1 MNFVCVAFRT
11 GLTVLAGLVLAATGV
26 WASPAAEEQPAAAME
41 KEMVTDPTTG
51 KMVTAPEYGG
61 TLNTWFVDFS
71 GEVDTYFGWVDPRF
85 SGVVEKLGI
94 GDWGIDRDVYDFN
107 NDGPLPVSAMTGRL
121 AESWDISP
129 DGLTY
134 TFHIRKGVH
143 WHNKAPMN
151 GRELTASDVEY
162 NFHRQLGVGKFTD
175 AEPNPFGAAADLTGI
190 PFESITATDK
200 WTVVMK
206 LKEPYLPALRLI
218 LIDYF
223 VYILP
228 PEVIEQSRTADVP
241 QGRISDWRN
250 QVGTGPFMLTDFVE
264 SSSFTLTKN
273 PDYWRFDEKYPQ
285 NRLPYIDELKVLI
298 IPEQATVMA
307 ALRSG
312 KVDFRPFG
320 TSLNDG
326 ISLQR
331 TNPEIVQHPVF
342 FRSNDAIAA
351 NVRVPPFDDIRVRK
365 AMQMG
370 LDLDTIATTYWKGQ
384 AVTTPQGMVGV
395 KGYSIPFE
403 EWPEEVKKGYMYDP
417 EGAEKLLDEAGLPR
431 DADGIRFKTR
441 LQILQGTQD
450 VGYAEI
456 AVSYWA
462 EIGVDVEL
470 DVFEDWTAYHEGLF
484 SGMYEGMM
492 GSISGTLFDPVM
504 SVGWYR
510 SDAQWNR
517 PLHQWPELDALV
529 DAALAATTTD
539 EQQRLIAEADMYT
552 IEKHYQIWGPKPPTF
567 VVHQPWIKGYS
578 GESNHLGPNERWD
591 MLARLWINQDLKKEM
606 GY

>member
-1 MNFVCVAFRT
+1 MNVVKIRMTFAFALVLVMTAT
-11 GLTVLAGLVLAATGV
+11 GLWAAG
-26 WASPAAEEQPAAAME
+26 AEEEAPAAAAD
-41 KEMVTDPTTG
+41 KQYVTDPTTG
-51 KMVTAPEYGG
+51 KVVTAPEYGG

-85 SGVVEKLGI
+85 SGVLEKLGI
-94 GDWGIDRDVYDFN
+94 GDWGIDRDVYDFS
-107 NDGPLPVSAMTGRL
+107 NDGPLPVSAITGRL

-175 AEPNPFGAAADLTGI
+175 SGPSPFGAAADLTGI
-190 PFESITATDK
+190 PFESITATNK

-206 LKEPYLPALRLI
+206 LKEPYLPALRFI

-228 PEVIEQSRTADVP
+228 PEVIEESRTAEVP
-241 QGRISDWRN
+241 QGRISDWKN
-250 QVGTGPFMLTDFVE
+250 QLGTGPFMLTDFVE
-264 SSSFTLTKN
+264 SSSFTFTRN

-351 NVRVPPFDDIRVRK
+351 NVRVPPFNDTRVRK

-370 LDLDTIATTYWKGQ
+370 LDLETIATTYWKGQ

-403 EWPEEVKKGYMYDP
+403 EWPEEVKKGYVYDP

-431 DADGIRFKTR
+431 GADGIRFKTR
-441 LQILQGTQD
+441 LKILQGTQD

-456 AVSYWA
+456 AASYWA

-484 SGMYEGMM
+484 SGTYEGMM

-529 DAALAATTTD
+529 DAALAATTTE

-567 VVHQPWIKGYS
+567 IVHQPWIKGYN

-591 MLARLWINQDLKKEM
+591 MLARLWIDQDLKKEM

>member
-1 MNFVCVAFRT
+1 
-11 GLTVLAGLVLAATGV
+11 
-26 WASPAAEEQPAAAME
+26 
-41 KEMVTDPTTG
+41 
-51 KMVTAPEYGG
+51 
-61 TLNTWFVDFS
+61 
-71 GEVDTYFGWVDPRF
+71 
-85 SGVVEKLGI
+85 
-94 GDWGIDRDVYDFN
+94 
-107 NDGPLPVSAMTGRL
+107 
-121 AESWDISP
+121 
-129 DGLTY
+129 
-134 TFHIRKGVH
+134 
-143 WHNKAPMN
+143 MN

-175 AEPNPFGAAADLTGI
+175 AGPTPFGAAANLNGI
-190 PFESITATDK
+190 PFESITATNE

-206 LKEPYLPALRLI
+206 LREPYLPALRLI

-228 PEVIEQSRTADVP
+228 PEVIEESRTDEVP
-241 QGRISDWRN
+241 QGRISDWEN

-264 SSSFTLTKN
+264 SSSFTFTKN

-285 NRLPYIDELKVLI
+285 NRLPYIDELRVLVM
-298 IPEQATVMA
+298 PEQATVMA

-331 TNPEIVQHPVF
+331 TNPKIVQHPVF
-342 FRSNDAIAA
+342 FRSNDAFAA
-351 NVRVPPFDDIRVRK
+351 NVRVPPFNDIRVRK

-370 LDLDTIATTYWKGQ
+370 LDLETIATTYWKGQ
-384 AVTTPQGMVGV
+384 AATTPQGMVGV

-431 DADGIRFKTR
+431 GADGIRFKTS
-441 LQILQGTQD
+441 LKILQGTQD

-456 AVSYWA
+456 AASYWA

-484 SGMYEGMM
+484 SGTYEGMM

-504 SVGWYR
+504 TVSWYR

-529 DAALAATTTD
+529 DAALAATTTE

-552 IEKHYQIWGPKPPTF
+552 MEQHYQIWGPKPPTF
-567 VVHQPWIKGYS
+567 VVHQPWIKGYN

-591 MLARLWINQDLKKEM
+591 MLARLWIDQDLKKEM

>member
-1 MNFVCVAFRT
+1 MKIFFARTFAFALVLVMTAT
-11 GLTVLAGLVLAATGV
+11 GLWAAG
-26 WASPAAEEQPAAAME
+26 AEEEVPAAAAD
-41 KEMVTDPTTG
+41 KQYVTDPTTG
-51 KMVTAPEYGG
+51 KVVTAPEYGG
-61 TLNTWFVDFS
+61 TLNTWFVDFP

-94 GDWGIDRDVYDFN
+94 GDWGMDRDVYDFS

-175 AEPNPFGAAADLTGI
+175 AGPSPFGAAANLTGV

-228 PEVIEQSRTADVP
+228 PEVIEESRTAEVP
-241 QGRISDWRN
+241 QGRISDWEN

-285 NRLPYIDELKVLI
+285 NRLPYIDELRVLVM
-298 IPEQATVMA
+298 PEQATVMA

-342 FRSNDAIAA
+342 FRSNDAFAA

-370 LDLDTIATTYWKGQ
+370 LDLETIATTYWKGQ
-384 AVTTPQGMVGV
+384 AATTPQGMVGV

-431 DADGIRFKTR
+431 GADGIRFKTS
-441 LQILQGTQD
+441 LKILHPTQN

-484 SGMYEGMM
+484 SGTYEGMM
-492 GSISGTLFDPVM
+492 GSISGTLFDPTM
-504 SVGWYR
+504 SVSWYR

-529 DAALAATTTD
+529 DAALGATTTE

-552 IEKHYQIWGPKPPTF
+552 MEQHYQIWGPKPPTF
-567 VVHQPWIKGYS
+567 VVHQPWIKGYN

-591 MLARLWINQDLKKEM
+591 MLARLWIDQALKKEM